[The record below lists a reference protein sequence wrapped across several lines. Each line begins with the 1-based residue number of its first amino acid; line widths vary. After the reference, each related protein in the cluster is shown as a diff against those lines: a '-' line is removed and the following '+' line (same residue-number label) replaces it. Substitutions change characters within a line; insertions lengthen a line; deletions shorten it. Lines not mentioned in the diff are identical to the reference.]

1 MPSRPFVVV
10 FTLVVAALLGAC
22 SVKNAH
28 SINVSREGPTEIGK
42 NDRVAVILA
51 SYIDCENSKS
61 PACDAP
67 KESAS
72 IESSFESCI
81 GTAIRARV
89 SSIVL
94 LRARE
99 VREKVFP
106 GMTFTDSPHTES
118 DILVALSDTATR
130 TRMEAL
136 GLRYILVLHVVT
148 RDGDGKWGVDGSGGR
163 DGGVIGLTQQ
173 WERRSDYRALVVDI
187 YEGKVAGTLEVS
199 NAQHKAAG
207 IGVAWIIPFPIF
219 TVSTVEFQTCR
230 ELGLALGD
238 FLNGQY

>member
-106 GMTFTDSPHTES
+106 G
-118 DILVALSDTATR
+118 TATR